1 MADTKILNQRG
12 EPMNRVT
19 SLLPWPAREW
29 FEDFLPEAMRRPMF
43 AIEEFYEGDVMVVRA
58 ELPGI
63 DPDRDVVIELM
74 DGALVI
80 SAEKS
85 ESREHS
91 SDHVHRSEFRYG
103 SLTRSVPIPKGVD
116 ERSVSATYQD
126 GVLQRVSYLD
136 PPVRLDRLNQVVQPV
151 LAHRPTSQTMLRLST
166 RFRPKA
172 LITLP

>member
-63 DPDRDVVIELM
+63 DPDRDVVVELL

-85 ESREHS
+85 ETHGHA
-91 SDHVHRSEFRYG
+91 SDHEHRSEFRYG
-103 SLTRSVPIPKGVD
+103 SLTRSVPVPKGVD
-116 ERSVSATYQD
+116 ERSVTATYKD
-126 GVLQRVSYLD
+126 GILEIRLAV
-136 PPVRLDRLNQVVQPV
+136 PATVRADGT
-151 LAHRPTSQTMLRLST
+151 HRIPINR
-166 RFRPKA
+166 A
-172 LITLP
+172 